1 MIFSKD
7 VKKAKNMTIEKNK
20 YQDQSLFSI
29 TWPLFIEISLHMS
42 MGIIATLILS
52 GYSDNA
58 VAGVGVA
65 NQIINI
71 FILIFNVSAIGA
83 TILIGQNLGANQL
96 ERARRLAKS
105 AFGVNFWAGIAM
117 TLVVIAFGGTFLKFY
132 GLSGEVYDFAY
143 TFLAITGL
151 SLFLEAIALAL
162 SAVLRSYGHT
172 KETMIV
178 TVIMNV
184 ISIVGSFIAIKG
196 WFGIPV
202 TGVAG
207 VAYSMVIARIFIIV
221 ALFYF
226 VYKQLAL
233 KFHIKDMFKIN
244 KEDVKGLLKIGIPS
258 AGENISYQLSQ
269 IVITSFVAL
278 TGVAAL
284 AARVY
289 ILNISMLC
297 FLFTVAIAQGT
308 QILIARYMGAKQ
320 YDRAL
325 DRGVKTLKI
334 SFLVSLAVSL
344 IVALIGE
351 PVLNIF
357 TDDPAII
364 AVGLPVLWAIV
375 LIEPG
380 RAMNIVLMG
389 SLKSV
394 GDVRFP
400 VVIGI
405 ICMWGLAVVFS
416 YLFGIVFG
424 LGLLGIWLAQGLD
437 EWVRGV
443 FALKR
448 WISKTW
454 LKNKEVEQKLV
465 VSEA

>member
-1 MIFSKD
+1 
-7 VKKAKNMTIEKNK
+7 MTVEKNK

-42 MGIIATLILS
+42 MGIAATLILS

-71 FILIFNVSAIGA
+71 FILVFNVTAIGA
-83 TILIGQNLGANQL
+83 TILIGQNLGANKL
-96 ERARRLAKS
+96 SRARGLARS
-105 AFGVNFWAGIAM
+105 AFGVNFWVGIVM
-117 TLVVIAFGGTFLKFY
+117 TVIVVAFGGIFLKFY

-143 TFLAITGL
+143 TFLTITGL
-151 SLFLEAIALAL
+151 SLFLEAISLAL
-162 SAVLRSYGHT
+162 SAVLRSYGYT
-172 KETMIV
+172 KETMVV

-184 ISIVGSFIAIKG
+184 ISIFGYFIAIKG
-196 WFGIPV
+196 WFGLPI

-207 VAYSMVIARIFIIV
+207 VSYSIIVARMFIIA

-226 VYKQLAL
+226 VYKRLSL
-233 KFHIKDMFKIN
+233 TFKVSDIFKIE
-244 KEDVKGLLKIGIPS
+244 KTDVKELLSIGVPS
-258 AGENISYQLSQ
+258 AGENLSYQFSQ
-269 IVITSFVAL
+269 VVITSFVAIL
-278 TGVAAL
+278 GSEAL

-289 ILNISMLC
+289 ILNISMVC

-308 QILIARYMGAKQ
+308 QLLVARYIGAKQ

-325 DRGVKTLKI
+325 LRGIKTLKI
-334 SFLVSLAVSL
+334 AMIVSTVLSLA
-344 IVALIGE
+344 VALIGE
-351 PVLNIF
+351 PILNVF
-357 TDDPAII
+357 TLDAKII
-364 AVGLPVLWAIV
+364 AIGLPVLWAIV
-375 LIEPG
+375 FIEPG

-405 ICMWGLAVVFS
+405 ICMWGVAVLFS
-416 YLFGIVFG
+416 YFFGITLG
-424 LGLLGIWLAQGLD
+424 LGLLGVWLAQGLD
-437 EWVRGV
+437 EWVRGL

-448 WISKTW
+448 WMSQPW
-454 LKNKEVEQKLV
+454 LRKKKKVAEPVGV
-465 VSEA
+465 

>member
-1 MIFSKD
+1 MS
-7 VKKAKNMTIEKNK
+7 VEKSNK

-42 MGIIATLILS
+42 MGIISTLILS

-65 NQIINI
+65 TQIINI
-71 FILIFNVSAIGA
+71 FILIFNVTAIGA

-96 ERARRLAKS
+96 EKARRLAKS
-105 AFGVNFWAGIAM
+105 SFGVNFWVGIAM
-117 TLVVIAFGGTFLKFY
+117 TIVVFAFGGTFLKFY

-143 TFLAITGL
+143 TFLTITGF
-151 SLFLEAIALAL
+151 SLLLESIALAL

-184 ISIVGSFIAIKG
+184 INIVGSFIAIKG
-196 WFGIPV
+196 WFGLPV

-207 VAYSMVIARIFIIV
+207 VAYAMVVARVFIV
-221 ALFYF
+221 AALFYF
-226 VYKQLAL
+226 VYRQLAL
-233 KFHIKDMFKIN
+233 KFPIRDIFNIN
-244 KEDVKGLLKIGIPS
+244 KIDVKGLLSIGVPS

-269 IVITSFVAL
+269 VVITSFVAL
-278 TGVAAL
+278 IGDGAL
-284 AARVY
+284 AARIY

-297 FLFTVAIAQGT
+297 FLFTFAIAQGT
-308 QILIARYMGAKQ
+308 QLLIARYIGAKQ

-325 DRGVKTLKI
+325 KRGLKTLKI
-334 SFLVSLAVSL
+334 SVIVSAAVSL
-344 IVALIGE
+344 TIALIGK
-351 PVLNIF
+351 PVLNVF
-357 TDDPAII
+357 TTDPTIMAI
-364 AVGLPVLWAIV
+364 ALPVLWAIV
-375 LIEPG
+375 FIEPG

-405 ICMWGLAVVFS
+405 ICMWGVAVVFS
-416 YLFGIVFG
+416 YIFGIALG

-448 WISKTW
+448 WLSQPW
-454 LKNKEVEQKLV
+454 LKKKAVEQQV
-465 VSEA
+465 GA

>member
-1 MIFSKD
+1 MSI
-7 VKKAKNMTIEKNK
+7 KNNK
-20 YQDQSLFSI
+20 FQDQSLFSI

-42 MGIIATLILS
+42 MGIISTLILS

-71 FILIFNVSAIGA
+71 FILVFNVTAIGA
-83 TILIGQNLGANQL
+83 TILIGQNLGANHL

-105 AFGVNFWAGIAM
+105 AFGVNVWVGIAM
-117 TLVVIAFGGTFLKFY
+117 AVVVAAFGGTFLKFY
-132 GLSGEVYDFAY
+132 GLSGEVYDFAL
-143 TFLAITGL
+143 TFLTITGL
-151 SLFLEAIALAL
+151 SLFLEAISLAL

-172 KETMIV
+172 KETMVV

-184 ISIVGSFIAIKG
+184 INIIGSFIAIKG
-196 WFGIPV
+196 LFGLPV

-207 VAYSMVIARIFIIV
+207 VAYSMVVARVFIIV

-233 KFHIKDMFKIN
+233 KFHIKDIFKID
-244 KEDVKGLLKIGIPS
+244 KTDVKGLLSIGVPS
-258 AGENISYQLSQ
+258 AGENLSYQLSQ
-269 IVITSFVAL
+269 VMITSFVAL
-278 TGVAAL
+278 IGDGAL
-284 AARVY
+284 AARIY

-297 FLFTVAIAQGT
+297 FLFTFAIAQGT
-308 QILIARYMGAKQ
+308 QLLIARYIGAKQ

-325 DRGVKTLKI
+325 KRGLKTLKI
-334 SFLVSLAVSL
+334 SVIVSAAVSL
-344 IVALIGE
+344 TIALIGK
-351 PVLNIF
+351 PVLNVF
-357 TDDPAII
+357 TTDSTIMAI
-364 AVGLPVLWAIV
+364 ALPVLWAIV
-375 LIEPG
+375 FIEPG

-400 VVIGI
+400 VIIGI
-405 ICMWGLAVVFS
+405 ICMWGVAVVFS
-416 YLFGIVFG
+416 YIFGITLG

-448 WISKTW
+448 WLSQPW
-454 LKNKEVEQKLV
+454 LKKKPIEQEVTV
-465 VSEA
+465 

>member
-1 MIFSKD
+1 LT
-7 VKKAKNMTIEKNK
+7 VEKNK
-20 YQDQSLFSI
+20 YQDQTLFTI
-29 TWPLFIEISLHMS
+29 TWPLFIEISLHMG
-42 MGIIATLILS
+42 MGIVATLILS

-65 NQIINI
+65 NQILNI
-71 FILIFNVSAIGA
+71 FILVFNVTAIGA

-96 ERARRLAKS
+96 DRARRLATS
-105 AFGVNFWAGIAM
+105 AFGVNFWIGIVM
-117 TLVVIAFGGTFLKFY
+117 TIVVVAFGGLFLKFY

-143 TFLAITGL
+143 TFLTIIGL

-184 ISIVGSFIAIKG
+184 ISIIGSFIAIKG
-196 WFGIPV
+196 WFGLPV

-207 VAYSMVIARIFIIV
+207 VAYSMFAGRIFIIV

-233 KFHIKDMFKIN
+233 KFHIKDIFNIN
-244 KEDVKGLLKIGIPS
+244 KTDVKGLLSIGVPS
-258 AGENISYQLSQ
+258 AGENLSYQFSQ
-269 IVITSFVAL
+269 VVITSFVAL
-278 TGVAAL
+278 TGDAAL

-289 ILNISMLC
+289 ILNISMIC

-308 QILIARYMGAKQ
+308 QLLVARYIGAKQ
-320 YDRAL
+320 YDKAL
-325 DRGVKTLKI
+325 KRGLKTLKI
-334 SFLVSLAVSL
+334 AVIVSAAVSL
-344 IVALIGE
+344 VVALIGE
-351 PVLNIF
+351 PTLAVF
-357 TDDPAII
+357 TTDANII
-364 AVGLPVLWAIV
+364 AIALPVLWAIV
-375 LIEPG
+375 FIEPG

-405 ICMWGLAVVFS
+405 ICMWGIAVVFS
-416 YLFGIVFG
+416 YFFGITLG

-437 EWVRGV
+437 EWVRGC

-448 WISKTW
+448 WVSKPW
-454 LKNKEVEQKLV
+454 EKKKVVVEQQ
-465 VSEA
+465 VSV

>member
-1 MIFSKD
+1 
-7 VKKAKNMTIEKNK
+7 MTVENNK

-29 TWPLFIEISLHMS
+29 TWPLFIEISLHMG
-42 MGIIATLILS
+42 MGIVATLILS

-71 FILIFNVSAIGA
+71 FILVFNVTAIGA
-83 TILIGQNLGANQL
+83 TILIGQNLGANRL
-96 ERARRLAKS
+96 DRARRLARS
-105 AFGVNFWAGIAM
+105 AFGVNFWIGVAM
-117 TLVVIAFGGTFLKFY
+117 TIVVVAFGGVFLKFY

-143 TFLAITGL
+143 TFLSIIGL

-172 KETMIV
+172 KETMVV

-184 ISIVGSFIAIKG
+184 ISMVGSFIAIKG
-196 WFGIPV
+196 WFGLPV

-207 VAYSMVIARIFIIV
+207 VAYAMVAARIFIIA

-226 VYKQLAL
+226 VYRQLAL
-233 KFHIKDMFKIN
+233 KFQIKDLIKIN
-244 KEDVKGLLKIGIPS
+244 KTDVKGLLSIGIPS
-258 AGENISYQLSQ
+258 AGENLSYQFSQ
-269 IVITSFVAL
+269 VVITSFVAL
-278 TGVAAL
+278 TGDAAL

-289 ILNISMLC
+289 ILNISMVC
-297 FLFTVAIAQGT
+297 FLFTFAIGQGT
-308 QILIARYMGAKQ
+308 QLLIARYIGAKQ

-325 DRGVKTLKI
+325 KRGLKTLKI
-334 SFLVSLAVSL
+334 AVIVSAAVSLAV
-344 IVALIGE
+344 ALIGK
-351 PVLNIF
+351 PILTIF
-357 TDDPAII
+357 TTDADII
-364 AVGLPVLWAIV
+364 AIALPVLWAIV
-375 LIEPG
+375 FIEPG

-405 ICMWGLAVVFS
+405 ISMWGIAVVLS
-416 YLFGIVFG
+416 YFFGITLG

-437 EWVRGV
+437 ECIRGF

-448 WISKTW
+448 WVSKPW
-454 LKNKEVEQKLV
+454 VKKKVVEQNL
-465 VSEA
+465 SSSIT